1 MHCITCWAYSIAK
14 ISTSLILVE
23 TTFLAE
29 IKFPDLLEF
38 QTDGLWVVFKNTVY
52 EPLTKVSNE
61 YHITEV

>member
-29 IKFPDLLEF
+29 IKF